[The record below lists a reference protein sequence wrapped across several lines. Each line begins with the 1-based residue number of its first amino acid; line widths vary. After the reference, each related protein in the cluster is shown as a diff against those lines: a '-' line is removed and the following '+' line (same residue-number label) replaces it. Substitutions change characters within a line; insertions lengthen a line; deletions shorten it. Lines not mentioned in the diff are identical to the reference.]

1 MNVKNLKLTTRMA
14 ISVAAFLLPLGIML
28 HSVIS
33 VSLVSIRKSS
43 KELEGI
49 EVIRPAISLMQSIP
63 QYVRFYVDEADG
75 DIDFTKRYISDLL
88 DELDEKY
95 YKHFGTEAAVV
106 SIRSLSEN
114 WEHLSNTR
122 IRNTVLWAYSE
133 MMGDLSKLIV
143 YVGDISG
150 LVTDSEI
157 ESAYLVAAAVHELP
171 QVQKRLVSIGNL
183 LRTIEAG
190 AFTQRRRVELQT
202 NLELLVYADN
212 ARLQDRF
219 NAVGT
224 IEIEDAEGFESFDL
238 LLKACSDRIT
248 YFSEAAEEIIN
259 KPEIDL
265 NIVPVLFEIS
275 AHANNAAYRLQAASL
290 DRLGIL
296 ISSRILAYKQRFAG
310 SLAAA
315 LVATVFAFTII
326 ILTVNYIR
334 KSTSAFGSIFKRLDE
349 NELSVQIEALSRD
362 EMGVLMKALGDFLN
376 KLNAAFVSFNNN
388 ANLVS
393 TAAMELSTSAKEITT
408 TANQQSSSVA
418 EIVSTMESNKEL
430 SAQAAE
436 KTMEV
441 AQLASQTQELSRR
454 GANLRDINEDMM
466 RDILDQNAK
475 IIEIIRNLADMLSR
489 IDESTQLIDSIADH
503 TKIIAFNA
511 ALEASSSGEAGSR
524 FSIVAGEIRRFANNV
539 VESVAEIKEKIMELQ
554 EASQSLITEANSG
567 SQAIN
572 IGYNRMVEQKEVFEN
587 IVNVSQNVA
596 NRSQQISNLS
606 KQQEMAS
613 AQVFKALKE
622 ISLGANQFVSTTA
635 MTSAAVEKLN
645 SISTELKETLSKYQT
660 TDRSNV

>member
-1 MNVKNLKLTTRMA
+1 MNIKDIKLTTRMA

-28 HSVIS
+28 YSVIS
-33 VSLVSIRKSS
+33 VSLVSIQKSS
-43 KELEGI
+43 REMEGI

-63 QYVRFYVDEADG
+63 QYVRYYVDEADG
-75 DIDFTKRYISDLL
+75 DIDFTKRYISALL
-88 DELDEKY
+88 DELNEKY
-95 YKHFGTEAAVV
+95 NRHFGTEASVV
-106 SIRSLSEN
+106 SIRSISEN

-133 MMGDLSKLIV
+133 MMIDLSKLIV
-143 YVGDISG
+143 YVGDVSG

-157 ESAYLVAAAVHELP
+157 ESAYLVAAAIHELP

-190 AFTQRRRVELQT
+190 AFTQKRRDELQT
-202 NLELLVYADN
+202 HLELLVYADN
-212 ARLQDRF
+212 ERLQNRF
-219 NAVGT
+219 NVVGA
-224 IEIEDAEGFESFDL
+224 IEIKNTKGFESFDL
-238 LLKACSDRIT
+238 LLRACSDRIT

-259 KPEIDL
+259 RPEID
-265 NIVPVLFEIS
+265 ISIIPALFEIS

-290 DRLGIL
+290 DRLKIM
-296 ISSRILAYKQRFAG
+296 ISARIQAQKQRFAG

-334 KSTSAFGSIFKRLDE
+334 KSTSAIGSIFKRLDE
-349 NELSVQIEALSRD
+349 NDLSVQIKALSRD
-362 EMGVLMKALGDFLN
+362 EMGVLMKALDGFLD

-388 ANLVS
+388 ANMVS
-393 TAAMELSTSAKEITT
+393 SAAMALSSSAKEITT

-418 EIVSTMESNKEL
+418 EIVSTMESNKDL
-430 SAQAAE
+430 AAQAAE

-454 GANLRDINEDMM
+454 GADLRDVNEGMM
-466 RDILDQNAK
+466 RDILDQNTK
-475 IIEIIRNLADMLSR
+475 IIEIIKNLADMLSR

-511 ALEASSSGEAGSR
+511 ALEASSAGEAGSR
-524 FSIVAGEIRRFANNV
+524 FSIVAGEIQRFANNV
-539 VESVAEIKEKIMELQ
+539 VESVAEIKEKITELQ
-554 EASQSLITEANSG
+554 EASQSLITEANNG

-572 IGYNRMVEQKEVFEN
+572 AGYNRMVEQKKVFEN

-613 AQVFKALKE
+613 AQVFKTLKE

-645 SISTELKETLSKYQT
+645 TISTELKETLSKYKAEN
-660 TDRSNV
+660 RGNV

>member
-1 MNVKNLKLTTRMA
+1 MA